1 MIKKAKK
8 KDSKVLGKMAMKIWE
23 DNNLYDLVKEFEE
36 FADDPNMASF
46 IKYVDDKPVGF
57 ANVSIRYDYVEGG
70 CETSPVGYL
79 EGIFVE
85 DEYRKNNYARDLVK
99 ACETWV
105 KDKKIKEFAS
115 DCTLTNKDSLAFHLA
130 IGFEEV
136 NRIICFKKEL

>member
-8 KDSKVLGKMAMKIWE
+8 KDSKILAKMAVKIWE
-23 DNNLYDLVKEFEE
+23 DNNIADFVKEFED
-36 FADDPNMASF
+36 FADDPNMHSF

-57 ANVSIRYDYVEGG
+57 ANVSIRYDYVEG

-105 KDKKIKEFAS
+105 KDKRIKEFAS

>member
-57 ANVSIRYDYVEGG
+57 ANVSIRYDYVEG

>member
-8 KDSKVLGKMAMKIWE
+8 KDSKVLAKMAMKIWE

-57 ANVSIRYDYVEGG
+57 ANVSIRYDYVEG

>member
-57 ANVSIRYDYVEGG
+57 ANVSIRYDYVEG

-105 KDKKIKEFAS
+105 KDKRIKEFAS